1 MHTNLLD
8 TQRAQN
14 QATFAKVIRKA
25 RRMANKPG
33 IKKPSFAEK
42 DFTKLI
48 TRARRMARQAP
59 GSCIDSNMPAASF
72 EKNRNDS
79 LLIPAATAG
88 EEGQVSLTCL
98 SNSFAHHQSGLEAVL
113 PAPNPQLVLPP
124 MICSAEI
131 GSL

>member
-1 MHTNLLD
+1 MHTNLLE

-33 IKKPSFAEK
+33 IKKPSFAEE

-59 GSCIDSNMPAASF
+59 CIDSNMPAASYA
-72 EKNRNDS
+72 KNRNDS
-79 LLIPAATAG
+79 LLIPAAAAG
-88 EEGQVSLTCL
+88 EVSQVSLTCL
-98 SNSFAHHQSGLEAVL
+98 SNSLAHKQSGLEAVL